1 MLGESVDVRETDNDA
16 DDPKPKSSQN
26 YIWPVCLPKDD
37 NDEKFTS
44 DSDHPRKKTNRVDSM
59 LAGWLDAPPIG
70 QAFSNLLGSSLSEAD
85 VLK

>member
-1 MLGESVDVRETDNDA
+1 MLGEDVDVRETNNA
-16 DDPKPKSSQN
+16 VDDPKSKSSQN

-37 NDEKFTS
+37 RDDKFNEN
-44 DSDHPRKKTNRVDSM
+44 KKDNKGKVNAM
-59 LAGWLDAPPIG
+59 LAGWLDAPPIS